1 MLVCLFLGGCVMG
14 PSAET
19 AHYELNRDVINLKNE
34 YYKECDKKFKDMHIV
49 VQASFTD
56 ENNILPPKVLEYL
69 KTKWNPNVY
78 LSMNPYSNS
87 HINAGYCEF
96 PNVSDTLIQYSA
108 DNPGLQNQ
116 VTEKLK
122 RYKALLP
129 QMAEKP
135 RYAINATAIEIR
147 ADKLE
152 LLIGCTSDE
161 LNEWIVYQPDLN
173 ITKNIQCNVKYIT
186 AEGIYPKEFTMSDK
200 NLEVTS
206 KTINHKT
213 FNVTFIN
220 KSDSFLS
227 VNTVSFYVGDDIEA
241 QSVNLELPPYAKK
254 NIIFETRSLFR
265 DKIYLGGNKKYEP
278 TTYGN
283 AVKYKIVNTNVEQ
296 TLFKTTNFSYM
307 KLFQDYLNELVK

>member
-1 MLVCLFLGGCVMG
+1 MG

-78 LSMNPYSNS
+78 LSMNPCSNS

-116 VTEKLK
+116 VTEKIK

-135 RYAINATAIEIR
+135 RYAIN
-147 ADKLE
+147 
-152 LLIGCTSDE
+152 CHC
-161 LNEWIVYQPDLN
+161 Y
-173 ITKNIQCNVKYIT
+173 
-186 AEGIYPKEFTMSDK
+186 
-200 NLEVTS
+200 
-206 KTINHKT
+206 
-213 FNVTFIN
+213 
-220 KSDSFLS
+220 
-227 VNTVSFYVGDDIEA
+227 
-241 QSVNLELPPYAKK
+241 
-254 NIIFETRSLFR
+254 
-265 DKIYLGGNKKYEP
+265 
-278 TTYGN
+278 
-283 AVKYKIVNTNVEQ
+283 
-296 TLFKTTNFSYM
+296 
-307 KLFQDYLNELVK
+307 